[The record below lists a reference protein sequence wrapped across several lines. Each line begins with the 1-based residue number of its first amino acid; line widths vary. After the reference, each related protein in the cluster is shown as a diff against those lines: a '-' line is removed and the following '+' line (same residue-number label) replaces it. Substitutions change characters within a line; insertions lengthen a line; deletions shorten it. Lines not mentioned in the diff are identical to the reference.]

1 MDFAGI
7 STVCLKGESGF
18 AAEIAWKYQFQV
30 SVFGTSL
37 ITMRGQAEKKR
48 SKKEDDHIESLPIS

>member
-18 AAEIAWKYQFQV
+18 AAEIARKYQFQV
-30 SVFGTSL
+30 SVFGKSL
-37 ITMRGQAEKKR
+37 TTMRGQVEKKLPE
-48 SKKEDDHIESLPIS
+48 KEDGHVESLPIS